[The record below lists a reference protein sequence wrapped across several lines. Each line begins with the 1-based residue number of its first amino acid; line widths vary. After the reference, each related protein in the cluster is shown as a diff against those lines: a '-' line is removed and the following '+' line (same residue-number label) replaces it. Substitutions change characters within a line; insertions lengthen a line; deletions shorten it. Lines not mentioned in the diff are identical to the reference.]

1 MEGWQGGA
9 GNRIANVKLTNTGA
23 ACKLAAMSR
32 PQLLDGRRA
41 VMINSAPPA
50 ASAILTLQPGAVL
63 STQVNAANYCGQTP
77 SAPVTAAFVI
87 NRNGGRV
94 IARPVK
100 QSDVSGVPPCNGA
113 PGSAGEIT
121 MHAWAP

>member
-1 MEGWQGGA
+1 MM
-9 GNRIANVKLTNTGA
+9 NGA
-23 ACKLAAMSR
+23 A
-32 PQLLDGRRA
+32 
-41 VMINSAPPA
+41 PA
-50 ASAILTLQPGAVL
+50 ASALLTLQPGAVL
-63 STQVNAANYCGQTP
+63 TTEVNVANYCGPDP

-94 IARPVK
+94 IARPVTRT
-100 QSDVSGVPPCNGA
+100 DMSGVPPCNSS